1 MKRFHLASLAVLIL
15 GFAGC
20 SLPAAPGNR
29 HAILIGITNYK
40 EVRSLVYPVN
50 DLADMKALLAKSG
63 WTVDLVLSDAK
74 ATKAGIRN
82 GISGMAGNLDA
93 DSSVVVYYSGHG
105 DSEDGTGYIIPYDT
119 RISGSDPVVSTM
131 ISTTELKSWI
141 SALPARNKLLILDSC
156 YSGTFV
162 DQVTTIDSAPPNYGP
177 KDGGVDAGML
187 ATALTNGARL
197 LSMALSDAG
206 DPAILTISAAGSEEL
221 SYDDNDNKNGAF
233 SYYLIQAGSDAA
245 ADADGNG
252 LVTALE
258 AYAYAKTMLIARW
271 NSLNYNQLS
280 GSYDLVTGLPLYQD
294 FLPRVS
300 GGSGDF
306 VLYDK
311 RF

>member
-1 MKRFHLASLAVLIL
+1 MSRFHLSFLAALL
-15 GFAGC
+15 LALAGC
-20 SLPAAPGNR
+20 SLPAAPGNW

-63 WTVDLVLSDAK
+63 WTIDLLLSDAK

-82 GISGMAGNLDA
+82 GIIGMAGALDA
-93 DSSVVVYYSGHG
+93 DSSVLVYYSGHG

-119 RISGSDPVVSTM
+119 GISGSNPVVSTM

-141 SALPARNKLLILDSC
+141 SVLPAQNKLLILDSC

-162 DQVTTIDSAPPNYGP
+162 DRVTTIDSAPSNYGP

-187 ATALTNGARL
+187 ATALANGARL
-197 LSMALSDAG
+197 LSMALSNTA

-221 SYDDNDNKNGAF
+221 SYDDNNSKHGAF
-233 SYYLIQAGSDAA
+233 TYWLLRAGSDTA
-245 ADADGNG
+245 ADSDRNG

-258 AYAYAKTMLIARW
+258 AYAYAKTMLIAYW
-271 NSLNYNQLS
+271 NSHNYDQFS

-306 VLYDK
+306 VLYD
-311 RF
+311 RR